1 MTANALLLMAL
12 AAAATHE
19 GQGEQQGGVA
29 VSNSAPPIVEVPYLP
44 SAPVRVV
51 PAPIIVAPPPRTGI
65 VAAPPRAK
73 TPLQNL
79 VSQADYPMSALAS
92 REQGRVGFRLDVGE
106 NGRVLAC
113 TITRSSGSRALD
125 ATTCRIVRSR
135 ARFTPARDN
144 NGMPVGHWVK
154 DAIEWRLPAGD
165 GERG

>member
-29 VSNSAPPIVEVPYLP
+29 VSNSAPPIVEIPYLP

-51 PAPIIVAPPPRTGI
+51 PAPVIVVTPPRTGI
-65 VAAPPRAK
+65 VAAPRPK

-92 REQGRVGFRLDVGE
+92 REAGRVEFLLDVGE

-113 TITRSSGSRALD
+113 TVTRSSGSSALD

-144 NGMPVGHWVK
+144 NGMPAGHWVK
-154 DAIEWRLPAGD
+154 DSIEWRLPAGD